1 MHLQRLLEATRG
13 WGRFLEVVG
22 RRGGEMVEKP
32 WGREDELVVGHC
44 FFLVTLLARIAF
56 VFGI

>member
-1 MHLQRLLEATRG
+1 MR
-13 WGRFLEVVG
+13 WSVG
-22 RRGGEMVEKP
+22 GGGEMVEKP